1 MSNEIA
7 IILKDCPRCLGTGI
21 DDNGEH
27 GPSSCLSC
35 GGDGKLE
42 HLVSMLPDDVYPTY
56 KILEATDVTEYTSL
70 APGNVALYNLIISAG
85 TIDLGE
91 TTMALAVLFGM
102 FGPGTTTRT
111 NLLTLIGD

>member
-56 KILEATDVTEYTSL
+56 KILEATDATEY
-70 APGNVALYNLIISAG
+70 AALSDANKDAYKMIISCG
-85 TIDLGE
+85 TVDLADG
-91 TTMALAVLFGM
+91 AVARDRLLAM
-102 FGPGTTTRT
+102 FGAGTTTRA
-111 NLLTLIGD
+111 NLVELVS